1 MGEKVYKPRH
11 PKRTKLWQC
20 LHVHFDDY
28 LNHYKEKHEKTYGYL
43 RPIIEDVVNK
53 YLKCGD
59 LSKGFARIVC
69 KKCKPEYLLA
79 FSCRGRW
86 FCPSCHQKKVL
97 HFGENITAN
106 IAYPVPHRQY
116 VFSIPIMLRVYF
128 KHDRE
133 MLTKLCH
140 IASESLLEFM
150 RTSLGLSQGQVGM
163 VMAIQTYGEYLNFH
177 PHIHAVVADGLF
189 TSQGMFYVM
198 PRINTRVLEEMLRIR
213 VIRML
218 VAERKLAIVVGA
230 RLIAPLQMYW
240 RHSGFSVHNGNPVKR
255 EARLGLERLA
265 QYIIRSPF
273 SEEKMLYNEKT
284 GSVIYRSK
292 PNPKVKG
299 NFKVFT
305 AGEFI
310 GAITQHIPDKGFQLV
325 RYYGWYSNKSRG
337 IRAKLKKCEGVCG
350 FQNKEIEIIDI
361 SAYQAPKVPSK
372 KWRELIR
379 KIWEVDPLICPKD
392 T

>member
-1 MGEKVYKPRH
+1 
-11 PKRTKLWQC
+11 
-20 LHVHFDDY
+20 
-28 LNHYKEKHEKTYGYL
+28 
-43 RPIIEDVVNK
+43 
-53 YLKCGD
+53 
-59 LSKGFARIVC
+59 
-69 KKCKPEYLLA
+69 
-79 FSCRGRW
+79 
-86 FCPSCHQKKVL
+86 
-97 HFGENITAN
+97 
-106 IAYPVPHRQY
+106 
-116 VFSIPIMLRVYF
+116 
-128 KHDRE
+128 
-133 MLTKLCH
+133 
-140 IASESLLEFM
+140 
-150 RTSLGLSQGQVGM
+150 
-163 VMAIQTYGEYLNFH
+163 
-177 PHIHAVVADGLF
+177 
-189 TSQGMFYVM
+189 
-198 PRINTRVLEEMLRIR
+198 
-213 VIRML
+213 
-218 VAERKLAIVVGA
+218 
-230 RLIAPLQMYW
+230 MYW

-372 KWRELIR
+372 NGGS
-379 KIWEVDPLICPKD
+379 
-392 T
+392 